1 MCQAE
6 SSAVM
11 WNGGRTILIPRGAKL
26 AVDVGVDPRDGL
38 CGRPTHAWRS
48 GSVRHVRA
56 EEVEEEEAW
65 RRGWGCEEGMVVVV
79 VLRAGDIERKDLV
92 GRDRVVVERGLM
104 TP

>member
-38 CGRPTHAWRS
+38 CGGPTH
-48 GSVRHVRA
+48 VRQVWKGDTA
-56 EEVEEEEAW
+56 GEDVEQ
-65 RRGWGCEEGMVVVV
+65 EEGGAV
-79 VLRAGDIERKDLV
+79 
-92 GRDRVVVERGLM
+92 RVDV
-104 TP
+104 